1 MKYFLEACLDK
12 PLYVLY
18 VENLLMVFDKIFIV
32 LLKEMYLNIGKDTET
47 GSRVQSDFNWGQ

>member
-1 MKYFLEACLDK
+1 M
-12 PLYVLY
+12 LY

-47 GSRVQSDFNWGQ
+47 GSRVQSDFNWGTIMRVVPT